1 MMLKSIRQIA
11 TPEFWIN
18 FRQKLI
24 QNDVPQ
30 ALFSIG
36 ITTVFFF
43 LGSIFLQWLYTS
55 KIATQPLITI
65 SSIVFTSAIV
75 TLIAFLVMKLS
86 FKVHIALSEN
96 LDKVIEF
103 SYAMRSLG
111 IFEFDE
117 QIAYVTKQKIPLYV
131 SKKPIT
137 NICLEDATVKRY
149 ALLRDKEKLKYYK
162 GDDRLCINAAT
173 YDQIMQDRAKEISSL
188 ESAAVAQKEEEIK
201 SLTETLAST
210 VAKFEN
216 LQKENAELRNI
227 CKTQPGR
234 ERAIA
239 NSSIRRVVFWRV
251 AGPLLNTLC
260 EQGSRDR
267 PYTRTNIQAAFDAA
281 MEDFPALKGEIKQIL
296 LAGKKDN
303 PSEVKSLKPKSE
315 FDLDGWAMEAMR
327 EGLGNLAKRDPGAS
341 KRR

>member
-86 FKVHIALSEN
+86 FKVHIALSEK

-103 SYAMRSLG
+103 M
-111 IFEFDE
+111 
-117 QIAYVTKQKIPLYV
+117 
-131 SKKPIT
+131 
-137 NICLEDATVKRY
+137 
-149 ALLRDKEKLKYYK
+149 
-162 GDDRLCINAAT
+162 
-173 YDQIMQDRAKEISSL
+173 
-188 ESAAVAQKEEEIK
+188 
-201 SLTETLAST
+201 
-210 VAKFEN
+210 
-216 LQKENAELRNI
+216 LRN
-227 CKTQPGR
+227 KKYRFMYQK
-234 ERAIA
+234 
-239 NSSIRRVVFWRV
+239 SQ
-251 AGPLLNTLC
+251 L
-260 EQGSRDR
+260 
-267 PYTRTNIQAAFDAA
+267 
-281 MEDFPALKGEIKQIL
+281 QIH
-296 LAGKKDN
+296 
-303 PSEVKSLKPKSE
+303 
-315 FDLDGWAMEAMR
+315 
-327 EGLGNLAKRDPGAS
+327 AS
-341 KRR
+341 KMLR